1 MVLQRKKKHTT
12 IAWTLVWLAH
22 FSFYFYILVPP
33 GKIYHEVAAYVLRA
47 HGVDIRADRGG
58 VVHVCKVHVLQPRE
72 VGVAQRG
79 PCTDAV
85 RGVEPEH
92 AEGGRMGTQ
101 VPWSTCVGGSIRG
114 RSHHQQRFT
123 NGAAWLYCIVY
134 CMHRAAGDSP
144 SHGPRRHNI
153 TAAMIT
159 RRSKSS
165 VVSHTLDK
173 PVHVQVC
180 YCDELNGTWT
190 VTAAITAV
198 QVYGS
203 ASWTLEKVLEEL
215 EMIRRARLPIGA
227 EVRLSN
233 PVMRAL
239 GSVVT
244 KEGNTLNPVSNGI
257 GLTLEPIDPPIPMIV
272 LTNRY

>member
-1 MVLQRKKKHTT
+1 
-12 IAWTLVWLAH
+12 
-22 FSFYFYILVPP
+22 
-33 GKIYHEVAAYVLRA
+33 
-47 HGVDIRADRGG
+47 
-58 VVHVCKVHVLQPRE
+58 
-72 VGVAQRG
+72 
-79 PCTDAV
+79 
-85 RGVEPEH
+85 
-92 AEGGRMGTQ
+92 
-101 VPWSTCVGGSIRG
+101 
-114 RSHHQQRFT
+114 
-123 NGAAWLYCIVY
+123 
-134 CMHRAAGDSP
+134 
-144 SHGPRRHNI
+144 
-153 TAAMIT
+153 MIT